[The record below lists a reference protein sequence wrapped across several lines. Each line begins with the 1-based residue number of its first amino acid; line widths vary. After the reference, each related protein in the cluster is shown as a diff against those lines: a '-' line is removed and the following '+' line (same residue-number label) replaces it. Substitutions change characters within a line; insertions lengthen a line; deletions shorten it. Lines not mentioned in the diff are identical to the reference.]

1 MKAWYG
7 ILALY
12 LVLALAAA
20 FGGFGTDLPA
30 DGQAQ
35 VDRAPH
41 AQAWLGTDQ
50 LGRDLLAQTVQGI
63 KVALSVGSLAASL
76 AILLGAFFGI
86 LSGWYRG
93 PLDAAI
99 LWLSS
104 SVAAIPGI
112 LLVLVLSW
120 MLGGSYLGIFVAV
133 GLVSWVSV
141 YRLVRVE
148 VQRLQQT
155 PFVDAARLQGAPTG
169 FLMLR
174 HLVPNLMPVLLP
186 QFLLHFLYAVKA
198 EAILSF
204 LGIGMQGHI
213 SWGTMIADA
222 WAYDDLGNDR
232 WWRLAAAT
240 GAMALLILALQRV
253 AMQWEQRGL
262 DAGRRT

>member
-1 MKAWYG
+1 MKTWLG

-12 LVLALAAA
+12 LLLALAAGL
-20 FGGFGTDLPA
+20 GGFTPELPAPGEAQVDQAPSAEAWFGTD
-30 DGQAQ
+30 
-35 VDRAPH
+35 
-41 AQAWLGTDQ
+41 T
-50 LGRDLLAQTVQGI
+50 LGRDLFAQTIQGI

-76 AILLGAFFGI
+76 AILLGALFGI

-93 PLDAAI
+93 PVDGLI

-120 MLGGSYLGIFVAV
+120 MLGGSYVGVFVAV

-141 YRLVRVE
+141 YRLVRIE
-148 VQRLQQT
+148 VQRLQAE

-174 HLVPNLMPVLLP
+174 HLVPNLTPVLLP

-204 LGIGMQGHI
+204 LGIGMQGHT

-222 WAYDDLGNDR
+222 WAYDDLGHGR

-240 GAMALLILALQRV
+240 GAMAILILALQRI
-253 AMQWEQRGL
+253 AMRLEARK
-262 DAGRRT
+262 

>member
-1 MKAWYG
+1 MRAWYA
-7 ILALY
+7 ILLLY
-12 LVLALAAA
+12 VLLALAAA
-20 FGGFGTDLPA
+20 AGGFSADLPA
-30 DGQAQ
+30 PGEAQ
-35 VDRAPH
+35 VDRPPNLE
-41 AQAWLGTDQ
+41 AWFGTDT
-50 LGRDLLAQTVQGI
+50 LGRDLLDQTVQGI

-76 AILLGAFFGI
+76 AILLGALFGI

-120 MLGGSYLGIFVAV
+120 MLGGSYVGVFVAV
-133 GLVSWVSV
+133 GLVSWVGV

-148 VQRLQQT
+148 VQRLQRA
-155 PFVDAARLQGAPTG
+155 PFLDAARLQGAPTR
-169 FLMLR
+169 FLVLR
-174 HLVPNLMPVLLP
+174 HLVPNLFPVLLP

-204 LGIGMQGHI
+204 LGIGMQGHT

-240 GAMALLILALQRV
+240 LAMALLILALQRV
-253 AMQWEQRGL
+253 AMRLEEK
-262 DAGRRT
+262 GRSGQMA

>member
-1 MKAWYG
+1 MKTWLG

-12 LVLALAAA
+12 LLLAIAAGLGA
-20 FGGFGTDLPA
+20 FTPDLPAPGAAQVDQAPSTEAWFGTD
-30 DGQAQ
+30 
-35 VDRAPH
+35 
-41 AQAWLGTDQ
+41 T
-50 LGRDLLAQTVQGI
+50 LGRDLFAQTVQGI

-93 PLDAAI
+93 PVDGLI

-120 MLGGSYLGIFVAV
+120 MLGGSYVGVFVAV

-141 YRLVRVE
+141 YRLVRIE
-148 VQRLQQT
+148 VQRLQAE
-155 PFVDAARLQGAPTG
+155 PFVDAARLQGAPAG

-174 HLVPNLMPVLLP
+174 HLVPNLTPVLLP

-204 LGIGMQGHI
+204 LGIGMQGHT

-222 WAYDDLGNDR
+222 WAYDDLGHDR

-240 GAMALLILALQRV
+240 GAMAGLILALQRI
-253 AMQWEQRGL
+253 AMRLEANR
-262 DAGRRT
+262 A

>member
-1 MKAWYG
+1 MRIWIG
-7 ILALY
+7 LLVVY
-12 LVLALAAA
+12 LVLALTAAL
-20 FGGFGTDLPA
+20 GGFEAALPE
-30 DGQAQ
+30 DGSLEEVAH
-35 VDRAPH
+35 RAPH
-41 AQAWLGTDQ
+41 AEAWFGTDQ
-50 LGRDLLAQTVQGI
+50 LGRDLFAQTVQGI
-63 KVALSVGSLAASL
+63 KVALSVGSLAATL
-76 AILLGAFFGI
+76 AVLLGAMFG
-86 LSGWYRG
+86 LVSGWYRG

-120 MLGGSYLGIFVAV
+120 MLGGSYVGVFVAV

-148 VQRLQQT
+148 VQRLKAA
-155 PFVDAARLQGAPTG
+155 PFVDSARLQGAPAR
-169 FLMLR
+169 FLMVR
-174 HLVPNLMPVLLP
+174 HLVPNLLPVLLP

-204 LGIGMQGHI
+204 LGIGMQGHV

-222 WAYDDLGNDR
+222 WAYDDLGNER

-253 AMQWEQRGL
+253 AMRLEARSRPTG
-262 DAGRRT
+262 